1 MNYNMIIFILGN
13 LMKVEGCIMIVPAL
27 IAVGKS
33 ENDSIRAFLTT
44 IIMLWLLGTILTSIK
59 FKNKDIYAREGF
71 VITALSWIVLS
82 FFGAMPFYF
91 SETIPSFIDCFFETV
106 SGFTTTGA
114 TILTEIEGL
123 PLSILFWRSFT
134 HWIGGMGVLV
144 FLLAIIPMG
153 GDRSMYIMKAEAP
166 GPLVGKLVPKVKS
179 TAKLLYLIYIF
190 LTIAEMAFL
199 LIGGMP
205 LFDSIV
211 TAFSTA
217 GTGGYSIKNASI
229 AAYNSPYI
237 EYVIAIFMMTFGI
250 NFNLFYLLIMKDFAD
265 IFKNEELKYYLGI
278 IGVATLLITANIVS
292 MYDSIEQAFRYAFFQ
307 VTSVITTTGF
317 ITQNFELWP
326 EFSKTILVVIIMIG
340 ACGGSTGGGLKVSRL
355 VIVLKMI
362 TQELKR
368 MVHPRSVNII
378 KLDGM
383 KIEQET
389 VDSVTSFFVI
399 YIFLIF
405 GSFILISVDNF
416 DFTTSL
422 TAVMTCVGNVGPGLG
437 GVGPVENFSIF
448 SPFVKLVLCMDML
461 LGRLEIFPLVMLFSP
476 AVWKKGFM

>member
-1 MNYNMIIFILGN
+1 
-13 LMKVEGCIMIVPAL
+13 MKVEGCIMIVPAL

-190 LTIAEMAFL
+190 LTIAEMLFL

>member
-190 LTIAEMAFL
+190 LTIAEMLFL

>member
-1 MNYNMIIFILGN
+1 MNYYMIMYILGN
-13 LMKVEGCIMIVPAL
+13 LMKVEGCLMVVPAL
-27 IAVGKS
+27 IAIAKKEADPMHG
-33 ENDSIRAFLTT
+33 FFTT
-44 IIMLWLLGTILTSIK
+44 IIMLWILGTILTGLK

-71 VITALSWIVLS
+71 VVTALSWIVLS

-91 SETIPSFIDCFFETV
+91 SGTIPSFVDSFFETV

-114 TILTEIEGL
+114 TILNQIEGL

-190 LTIAEMAFL
+190 LTIAEMLFL
-199 LIGGMP
+199 LAAGMP
-205 LFDSIV
+205 LFDSILS
-211 TAFSTA
+211 AFSTA

-229 AAYNSPYI
+229 AAYDSAVI
-237 EYVIAIFMMTFGI
+237 EYIIAVFMMIFGI
-250 NFNLFYLLIMKDFAD
+250 NFNLFYLLMIKDFAD

-278 IGVATLLITANIVS
+278 IAGATALITLNIVG
-292 MYDSIEQAFRYAFFQ
+292 MYESIEAAFRDAFFQ
-307 VTSVITTTGF
+307 VTSLITTTGF
-317 ITQNFELWP
+317 ITANYELWP
-326 EFSKTILVVIIMIG
+326 EFSKTMLIVILMIG

-355 VIVLKMI
+355 VILLKMI

-389 VDSVTSFFVI
+389 VDNVTSFFVI
-399 YIFLIF
+399 YVFLIF
-405 GSFILISVDNF
+405 GSFIIISVDNF
-416 DFTTSL
+416 GFTTSL

-437 GVGPVENFSIF
+437 GVGPVENFALF

>member
-1 MNYNMIIFILGN
+1 MNYNMIIYMLGN
-13 LMKVEGCIMIVPAL
+13 LMKVEGCLMIVPVV
-27 IAVGKS
+27 IAVAKS
-33 ENDSIRAFLTT
+33 ETASMKAFLTT
-44 IIMLWLLGTILTSIK
+44 IVMLWGLGTILTSIK

-91 SETIPSFIDCFFETV
+91 SETIPFFVDSFFETV

-114 TILTEIEGL
+114 SILNEIESL

-179 TAKLLYLIYIF
+179 TAKLLYLIYVF
-190 LTIAEMAFL
+190 LTIAEMIFL
-199 LIGGMP
+199 IAGGMP
-205 LFDSIV
+205 IFDSVV

-229 AAYNSPYI
+229 AAYNSAYI
-237 EYVIAIFMMTFGI
+237 EYIIAIFMTIFGI
-250 NFNLFYLLIMKDFAD
+250 NFNLFYLLLMKDFVNV
-265 IFKNEELKYYLGI
+265 FKNEELRYYLGI
-278 IGVATLLITANIVS
+278 IGIATILITANIAT
-292 MYDSIEQAFRYAFFQ
+292 MYDSIEQAFRNAFFQ
-307 VTSVITTTGF
+307 VTALITTTGF
-317 ITQNFELWP
+317 VTANFELWP
-326 EFSKTILVVIIMIG
+326 EFSKTILIVIVMIG

-368 MVHPRSVNII
+368 MVHPRSINII

-399 YIFLIF
+399 YVFLIF
-405 GSFILISVDNF
+405 GSFIIISIDNF